1 MGDRE
6 SERRLRF
13 ARRITI
19 AGGRGDAADVEA
31 VVAQAQALPS
41 RVLDYMRRKG
51 ARIVACRDAVTD
63 HAAHL
68 KGVRPDGWPEGLTWD
83 IVPGTWLDRPRQV
96 VIATVGAPGGG
107 RAVPDRA
114 SGAHGSFHLVIHET
128 MHGHDR
134 LKRHRIS
141 GGRDF
146 VAARTADLAALG
158 PHERLE
164 GVRGLEETYA
174 ESAARVFAGDAS
186 VSGHWPA
193 LDAFWR
199 RLPPSALETAPA
211 HGGPPLPEAPPGSIG
226 VAELAADGAI
236 ILDLR
241 ADGPDGTVGH
251 ATVRLMPGTPLHGA
265 VRDRLAGPD
274 APLESAAA
282 AGPLYVPRFD

>member
-19 AGGRGDAADVEA
+19 AGGRGTVADVEA
-31 VVAQAQALPS
+31 VVARAQALPS

-63 HAAHL
+63 HATHL

-83 IVPGTWLDRPRQV
+83 IVPGTWLDRPKQV
-96 VIATVGAPGGG
+96 VIATHGAPDGG
-107 RAVPDRA
+107 RVVPDRA

-146 VAARTADLAALG
+146 AAARTADLAALG
-158 PHERLE
+158 PHERLD

-186 VSGHWPA
+186 VARHWPA
-193 LDAFWR
+193 LNGFWL
-199 RLPPSALETAPA
+199 RLPPSALETAPVPA
-211 HGGPPLPEAPPGSIG
+211 ATPLPEAPAGSIG
-226 VAELAADGAI
+226 VAEVALDGSI

-241 ADGPDGTVGH
+241 ADGPAGTVGH
-251 ATVRLMPGTPLHGA
+251 AMVRLAPGSPLHQA
-265 VRDRLAGPD
+265 VRDRILGAD
-274 APLESAAA
+274 SPLESAAA